1 MYSTGNQLISLQ
13 TCVNGNCAIAKVHF
27 CLYLCSIQTQI
38 CKAQLGGL
46 QYRSCCESAGCALIY
61 GHSKLIDMKRL
72 FFCLIVLL
80 LSVQAAVAQNP
91 RPELICFATVDD
103 MPAYPGGIKAL
114 HDFLFANVKYPDSCV
129 DGCIQGR
136 VVVSF
141 IVNPDSTCSDFKV
154 IQSVDPLLDAEAL
167 RVLKLMPKWSPG
179 RIDGQAVRV
188 RFNIPINFR
197 IPPEEIQKDSMKSA
211 KTVNRAR
218 K

>member
-1 MYSTGNQLISLQ
+1 LVSAFE
-13 TCVNGNCAIAKVHF
+13 CVNGHSGIAEWRAR
-27 CLYLCSIQTQI
+27 LYLCSIQTQI

-46 QYRSCCESAGCALIY
+46 QYRSCCGAAGCALIN
-61 GHSKLIDMKRL
+61 GHSKPKDMKRL
-72 FFCLIVLL
+72 FFCLVVVL